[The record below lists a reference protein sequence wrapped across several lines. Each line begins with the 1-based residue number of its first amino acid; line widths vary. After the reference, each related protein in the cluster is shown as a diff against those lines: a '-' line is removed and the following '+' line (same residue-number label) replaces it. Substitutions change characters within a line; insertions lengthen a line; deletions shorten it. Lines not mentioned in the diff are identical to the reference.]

1 MPAGKA
7 LVGARAGATVFERQP
22 ITVLTADQH
31 SDFFVRNLVVIL
43 FEERLAFPSG
53 SRPRSWK

>member
-1 MPAGKA
+1 
-7 LVGARAGATVFERQP
+7 VFERQP

-43 FEERLAFPSG
+43 FEERLAFPVYFPTAICVVSLEDFQAG
-53 SRPRSWK
+53 S